1 MLFLYKTIY
10 GLVIFGAGLIPFS
23 KVNNKLVYLL
33 GRDNLS
39 KKWCDFGGKSENYE
53 TQLET
58 AAREGYEELNGV
70 LGSKEYI
77 KKQIITTNLPMLKT
91 NNQRHACYLMRIK
104 YDKHLPLYINNN
116 IKFINKHVPTIVGMN
131 GLYEK
136 SKVRWFSQEEL
147 NSTTEF
153 RDYFKEIVWKL
164 DKKYSKLLELEN
176 DSIV

>member
-33 GRDNLS
+33 GKDNLS
-39 KKWCDFGGKSENYE
+39 KMWCDFGGKSEKYE

-70 LGSKEYI
+70 LGSKDYI
-77 KKQIITTNLPMLKT
+77 KKQIIMTNLPVLKT
-91 NNQRHACYLMRIK
+91 NNLRHACYLMRIK
-104 YDKHLPLYINNN
+104 YDKTLPLYMNNN
-116 IKFINKHVPTIVGMN
+116 IKFINKHASTIVGID

-136 SKVRWFSQEEL
+136 SRVRWFSQEEL
-147 NSTTEF
+147 NSTTEL

-164 DKKYSKLLELEN
+164 DKKYSKLLNE
-176 DSIV
+176 